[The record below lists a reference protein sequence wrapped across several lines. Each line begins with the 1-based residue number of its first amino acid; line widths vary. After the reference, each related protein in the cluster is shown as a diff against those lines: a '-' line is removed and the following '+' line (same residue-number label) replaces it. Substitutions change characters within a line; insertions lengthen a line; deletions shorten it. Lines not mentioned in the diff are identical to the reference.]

1 MSRGWESKDVESQ
14 MEEAALRRATSKQIP
29 LTPEELRIKSER
41 ESLELSRKRVLNDL
55 EAATQPRRREQLESA
70 LRHLEQKLAALTGQ
84 SESGAGP
91 QTISLAPPSTGTKKA
106 REHPLRKASLRSDP
120 DLR

>member
-14 MEEAALRRATSKQIP
+14 IEEAALRRTAPRQP
-29 LTPEELRIKSER
+29 PRTPEELRIRSER

-70 LRHLEQKLAALTGQ
+70 LHHLERKLAALNT
-84 SESGAGP
+84 SA
-91 QTISLAPPSTGTKKA
+91 
-106 REHPLRKASLRSDP
+106 
-120 DLR
+120 